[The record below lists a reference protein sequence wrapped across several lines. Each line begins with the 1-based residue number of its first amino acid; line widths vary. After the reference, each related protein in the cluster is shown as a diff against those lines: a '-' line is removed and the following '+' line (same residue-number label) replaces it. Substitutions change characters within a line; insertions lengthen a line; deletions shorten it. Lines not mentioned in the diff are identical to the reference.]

1 MIREVGVSYTQ
12 TPEGR
17 QRVQIDA
24 EEELGHSEMRSEIT
38 ETGLGRKVLVVE
50 RVFVAVEDT
59 ERAH

>member
-1 MIREVGVSYTQ
+1 M
-12 TPEGR
+12 
-17 QRVQIDA
+17 QIDA